1 MTDGSAWEN
10 KELSRD
16 VGLFGAF
23 ATVVAGTLGAGLFV
37 TLGTA
42 SKTTGPSV
50 IAMVVVTGIV
60 AMAVAFNYAYISTIF
75 PGAGSAYS
83 FLSRAYENRY
93 AGFVVTWAKWLGYMA
108 AQAALAIGF
117 GSYLAVFLP
126 GVDQALAGFGLLTL
140 LFLINMVGIER
151 YSLSQN
157 IIFSLLVVSILVLVI
172 PGSWNVE
179 PANYT
184 PFLTGGLDGALQSA
198 VPLFYAYIGIAVAGM
213 ISAEVKNPDRNL
225 PIALVGGTGFLIF
238 IYVWTAIVIYGVVN
252 DWTVL
257 ANSARPL
264 ATAGEAFLPF
274 NATAIVAFGGLLATT
289 SSVHAVMAAAIK
301 MPYSWGW
308 DQVFPQWF
316 SEVNER
322 WRTPHWSLLVTYIG
336 AVVLTFWSGGLSQA
350 IGIATFSYLIAYFTV
365 SLTVGY
371 IYLYRPHL
379 HEQSAID
386 FGGWHLF
393 SVAVAVVGS
402 GALLTVGKAWDGAL
416 SIFVPWVVIG
426 TAVFALFWYRGK
438 DSDTTTSQIFDTLP
452 GVATQ
457 DYDPDIGM
465 RSDD

>member
-16 VGLFGAF
+16 VGVFGAF

-50 IAMVVVTGIV
+50 IAMVVVTGVV

-126 GVDQALAGFGLLTL
+126 GVNQALAGFALLTL

-157 IIFSLLVVSILVLVI
+157 IIFSLLIVSILVLVI

-308 DQVFPQWF
+308 DQIFPQWF
-316 SEVNER
+316 SEVNDR
-322 WRTPHWSLLVTYIG
+322 WRTPHWSLLVTYVG
-336 AVVLTFWSGGLSQA
+336 AVLLTFWSGGLSQA

-426 TAVFALFWYRGK
+426 TAIFAFFWYRGK
-438 DSDTTTSQIFDTLP
+438 DSETTPDQIFDTLP

-465 RSDD
+465 SDD